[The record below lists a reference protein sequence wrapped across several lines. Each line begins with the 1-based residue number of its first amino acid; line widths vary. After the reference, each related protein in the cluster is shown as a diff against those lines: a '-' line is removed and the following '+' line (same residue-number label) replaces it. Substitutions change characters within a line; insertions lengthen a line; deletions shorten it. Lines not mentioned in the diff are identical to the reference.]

1 VWDDNKLRETYEA
14 SYQWRFYC
22 DMFGADEFRYM
33 IFALRDCVPV
43 ELVHIKRDIVC
54 VPYAAMRDDLN
65 ALLFYFL
72 NFVRLYELEPY
83 LQMTNRER
91 RIVET
96 SFA

>member
-1 VWDDNKLRETYEA
+1 
-14 SYQWRFYC
+14 
-22 DMFGADEFRYM
+22 M
-33 IFALRDCVPV
+33 IFALRDRSPV